1 VITKVLVSAAIA
13 LAAAVGAAA
22 TASADPTLFGVLSC
36 GCQEPAPTDSAVF
49 TDNVK
54 QGIQQ
59 GLSDRES
66 GTNPDLHS
74 ASR

>member
-13 LAAAVGAAA
+13 LAAAVGVAAPA
-22 TASADPTLFGVLSC
+22 GADPTLFGVLSC
-36 GCQEPAPTDSAVF
+36 GCLETAPTDSAVF
-49 TDNVK
+49 QDNVE

-66 GTNPDLHS
+66 RTNPGADS
-74 ASR
+74 VPS